1 MELQQQK
8 KLTRFQRICYSIG
21 HVQNDVCASMW
32 FTYLLIYFTKV
43 LGWPSAVAG
52 TIMLI
57 GQVADGLSTPF
68 VGVQADL
75 RDDFWLCRYGRRKTW
90 HLVGTLCVLLSFP
103 FIFSPCVG
111 CRNAPGDYWY
121 QLVYYAAFVCIFQ
134 FGWASVQISHLS
146 LIPDLTPDE
155 HIRTGLIA
163 CRYTFTVVSNVLI
176 YLVAWLV
183 LHISSDDCDRKIGPS
198 DQKSFQI
205 VVGSGLGIGVL
216 SSILFHVGVKEAP
229 KPITLENHS
238 TNVIGETTNPVSAV
252 NKQKTIK
259 EHLFS
264 VQLYQVA
271 AVYMSTRLFAN
282 LSQVYTPLY
291 LDEQGLSAESL
302 AIVPLVMFISSF
314 STSFLTRTMNKHLGR
329 RFAFIIGSALGAG
342 GCVWVWLGAGKIY
355 TTYEVYGVAILLG
368 ASSSIQLVTSL
379 GLTAD
384 LIGQDTDTGAFVY
397 GAMSFVDKLS
407 NGLAVFIL
415 QSYFHH
421 HYRNVLAYVCGGS
434 TILGA
439 MAIATLI
446 ECRSRTSSDSGL
458 FDTRRDAR
466 FESSY
471 SEI

>member
-1 MELQQQK
+1 MELQQR
-8 KLTRFQRICYSIG
+8 KLTRIQRFCYSLG

-32 FTYLLIYFTKV
+32 FTYLLIYFNKV
-43 LGWPSAVAG
+43 LGWPEPVTG
-52 TIMLI
+52 VIMLI

-75 RDDFWLCRYGRRKTW
+75 KDNFWMCRYGRRKTW

-103 FIFSPCVG
+103 FIFSPCAG
-111 CRNAPGDYWY
+111 CRDAPGDYWY
-121 QLVYYAAFVCIFQ
+121 QLVYYAAFVIIFQ
-134 FGWASVQISHLS
+134 FGWAAVQISHLS

-183 LHISSDDCDRKIGPS
+183 LHISSQDHDRKIGPS
-198 DQKSFQI
+198 DQRNFQY
-205 VVGSGLGIGVL
+205 VLASGLGIGVL
-216 SSILFHVGVKEAP
+216 CSILFHAVVREPQPAP
-229 KPITLENHS
+229 VEDHTVRAN
-238 TNVIGETTNPVSAV
+238 GDTTKINSDS
-252 NKQKTIK
+252 KQKTIK

-264 VQLYQVA
+264 IQLYQVA
-271 AVYMSTRLFAN
+271 AVYMSSRLFVN

-291 LDEQGLSAESL
+291 LDEQDLPAVSL

-314 STSFLTRTMNKHLGR
+314 STSFLTRAMNKHLGR
-329 RFAFIIGSALGAG
+329 KIAYIIGCAIGAG
-342 GCVWVWLGAGKIY
+342 GCVWVWLGAGQIY
-355 TTYEVYGVAILLG
+355 TKYEVYAVAVLLG

-407 NGLAVFIL
+407 NGMAVFIL

-421 HYRNVLAYVCGGS
+421 NYRSVLAYVCGGS

-439 MAIATLI
+439 LAIATLI
-446 ECRSRTSSDSGL
+446 QCRARSSSDSGL
-458 FDTRRDAR
+458 FETRQNAR
-466 FESSY
+466 IESSY